1 MRSPAWVGLR
11 SIAVHGCEG
20 RGAGIRVTDTGLR
33 HIVSRTWSKRSNLVV
48 FPHYGPDRYRSTQI
62 PIVQDRSVASSVW
75 VGDSAARRI
84 DDEED
89 WSAAGSQVRILA
101 PFHAPCHH
109 PPRCPHR
116 IPPRPRHDSL

>member
-1 MRSPAWVGLR
+1 MRSPACVGLG
-11 SIAVHGCEG
+11 SIAVHGGEG

-75 VGDSAARRI
+75 AGDSAARRI
-84 DDEED
+84 DEED
-89 WSAAGSQVRILA
+89 AWSAGGSKGRMLDPVQA
-101 PFHAPCHH
+101 PGH
-109 PPRCPHR
+109 
-116 IPPRPRHDSL
+116 